1 MRQYLKTTLLLLWL
15 IPQLASSQETNILSP
30 KDTVPTKSIGIRVTP
45 RTQFKLGGAVW
56 IRSAFQDWQEDNS
69 ANRQGLYFDQF
80 RISIDGEHSLD
91 GKAKLMFSSQAR
103 WWSYQFAL
111 HHMWFAIKFNENHEA
126 RYGVTQAPFG
136 AMPAISS
143 SFWYSLNY
151 YHGLEGDH
159 DAGFHYLFNKGGFD
173 LQFGYFRNGEYN
185 DPSALNRWAPDLV
198 VSGEQGNFE
207 RNQFNLRL
215 AYVFGK
221 DTDYSSEF
229 GISGEIGQM
238 KNTFVENDG
247 DRWAGA
253 IHYVGYYNNWNFYA
267 QGTRY
272 EYSPVNP
279 EGVDDR
285 TVLMGFFSDQR
296 LVAAKATTLVGG
308 VRRFWDID
316 WWLLDKINAYVE
328 YSTVLKDVAEFNDS
342 KLFNPGV
349 VFQAGPFY
357 VWMDFLMAQ
366 NAWFFN
372 DSQANSGPGAGSIN
386 PDKWEFRYNFSLQWY
401 F

>member
-1 MRQYLKTTLLLLWL
+1 MRKNILASLVFLLLT
-15 IPQLASSQETNILSP
+15 PQLVTSQEKNILSP
-30 KDTVPTKSIGIRVTP
+30 NDSVPTKNIEIQVTP

-56 IRSAFQDWQEDNS
+56 IRSAFQDWQENNS

-91 GKAKLMFSSQAR
+91 GQAKLTFSSQAR
-103 WWSYQFAL
+103 WWSYQFAI
-111 HHMWFAIKFNENHEA
+111 HHLWFGIKFNENHEA

-159 DAGFHYLFNKGGFD
+159 DAGFRYLYTKDGFD

-185 DPSALNRWAPDLV
+185 DPTALNRWAPDLV
-198 VSGEQGNFE
+198 VSGDQGNFE

-221 DTDYSSEF
+221 GTDYSSEF
-229 GISGEIGQM
+229 GISGEVGQI
-238 KNTFVENDG
+238 KNTFVEEDG
-247 DRWAGA
+247 DRWAAA

-272 EYSPVNP
+272 EYNPVNP

-296 LVAAKATTLVGG
+296 LVAAEGTTLVGG
-308 VRRFWDID
+308 VRRFWDVD

-342 KLFNPGV
+342 RLFNPGV

-357 VWMDFLMAQ
+357 VWMDLLMGQ
-366 NAWFFN
+366 NAWYFN
-372 DSQANSGPGAGSIN
+372 DSQANSGPGAGANN